1 MILMIEVFG
10 VCFDDSK
17 KIYYFL
23 PNGNDLKKND
33 FVIANTEKGKRFGV
47 VSTDKICIHKTS
59 VSFEPGKIIRIATNR
74 DIKTN
79 EKNIRDAQA
88 AINKANGFIKQF
100 NLDMKIL
107 DAHFNFDRSQLLIN
121 FLADARVDFRELARK
136 LAYVYKTRIELRQ
149 IGVRDKAKS
158 IGGYGPCGRKL
169 CCASFLNDINSVS
182 INMAKNQNLAL
193 NPQKIN
199 GTCGRLM
206 CCLGYENDLY
216 NEYKSDLPKVGEIV
230 TISSSVGKVIYVDIF
245 EKMYK
250 VEFEDGK
257 IVEVMK

>member
-1 MILMIEVFG
+1 MIEVFG
-10 VCFDDSK
+10 VRFNDST

-23 PNGNDLKKND
+23 PNGNKPEKND
-33 FVIANTEKGKRFGV
+33 YVIVETERGQQFGIIC
-47 VSTDKICIHKTS
+47 TDRIAVDKNRI
-59 VSFEPGKIIRIATNR
+59 SFELKNILKIADSD
-74 DIKTN
+74 DINMN
-79 EKNIRDAQA
+79 EKNIKDAEL
-88 AINKANGFIKQF
+88 AIEHANKFVAEL
-100 NLDMKIL
+100 NLNMKIL
-107 DAHFNFDRSQLLIN
+107 DASFTFDRSQLLFN

-250 VEFEDGK
+250 VELEDGK